1 MARAKTGILLALEPK
16 GPGESD
22 EDDWDDDDGDD
33 PADDDLAHARPAR
46 DPQALIG
53 SIEQDL
59 MALRSA
65 IREME

>member
-22 EDDWDDDDGDD
+22 EDDWDDDDGED

-53 SIEQDL
+53 GIESYL
-59 MALRSA
+59 TELRSV